1 MTKHVMRLSTGGRG
15 DPLRAADALPFPEP
29 VDEEAPGRRVG
40 RLIIED
46 LAAVY
51 LRAAGRP
58 DAPPPMSAA
67 KKAELVDGLVNPED
81 VADFNDYRYVHEYL
95 AKASISFTLHQQ
107 FAQTAFWKICF
118 ILSSL
123 RYAQLAVR
131 AQAPLPLFPEAPAEP
146 AAAPGRNIFGDMGDN
161 LEELLED
168 YLSARREAW
177 VIRTTVELMGEL
189 VEVPDLGAILTNT
202 KDDLSELKLMV
213 QEAQAEL
220 AEPYPPLEAVA
231 DKLRS
236 LTPAKLR
243 PRPAAVKQARQRLSF
258 KVVQGHVEDFYRLL
272 RGGRGSGK

>member
-1 MTKHVMRLSTGGRG
+1 MIDTEMSRQAGGRSRTAG
-15 DPLRAADALPFPEP
+15 DALPFPDP
-29 VDEEAPGRRVG
+29 APEEAPGRRVG

-46 LAAVY
+46 LVAVY

-67 KKAELVDGLVNPED
+67 RKADLVDGLVNPED

-131 AQAPLPLFPEAPAEP
+131 AQAPLPLFPDSPPEP
-146 AAAPGRNIFGDMGDN
+146 AAAPGRNVFGDMGDQ
-161 LEELLED
+161 LEELLDD

-177 VIRTTVELMGEL
+177 VIRSTVELMGEL
-189 VEVPDLGAILTNT
+189 VEVPDLGAILSNS
-202 KDDLSELKLMV
+202 KDDLNELKLMV

-220 AEPYPPLEAVA
+220 AEPCPPLEAVA
-231 DKLRS
+231 DKLRN
-236 LTPAKLR
+236 LTPAKLK
-243 PRPAAVKQARQRLSF
+243 PRPAAIRQARQRLGF

-272 RGGRGSGK
+272 RGGRGTSK